1 MRVSTKCSRA
11 AKFFP
16 SHLTKIREEAGLSK
30 NALSEIAGLSQSY
43 LVLLE
48 QGERNPTL
56 ETLIRLSHGLGISLV
71 EMIGEIDS
79 VISE

>member
-48 QGERNPTL
+48 QGER
-56 ETLIRLSHGLGISLV
+56 
-71 EMIGEIDS
+71 
-79 VISE
+79 